1 MMLFSDN
8 EKNKMLND
16 LNKIIKKTYMAE
28 TKSPKIDNQ
37 FINMEEV
44 LDYYKR
50 KYNVDFQKSTLES
63 LSDSSY
69 DKLLNELEPDRDD
82 DKQKDEGKDIQNE
95 EIEKTVQE
103 QIDKSKMPSN
113 TLDKEGIM
121 KELSE
126 MAEDEKDISEK
137 DINSFV
143 KAATIKAIYKATLE
157 KYEQNRKEINKH
169 ADIVLNRDG
178 DFALE
183 DRLARENL
191 MYEVYLN
198 KLSKQYASIVPNH
211 KEIDTDKKI
220 ASAKERIKY
229 NHNKREEERENR
241 REKIITSIV
250 LLQNER
256 NKITKDMV
264 NPEQFSEARY
274 QELQERLAQ
283 IDAEINQ
290 LKPEVIIEGDKRDT
304 RQEEIAKRELGSS
317 RGTPNASV
325 AKTSK
330 ENEKKEENN
339 SDKIIESTND
349 TLKNDKSVEEELI
362 DKYYSCISEGDY
374 NGAKECY
381 QRLMTVHGSKEN
393 LENNIEDMNNDGKK
407 EYETK
412 SEEEDTFR
420 KDLNLDKTNS
430 EEELAEID
438 TMTENVQRISE
449 RNNYEVKRE
458 EKNNVNRETSEPKQ
472 HTLYGNK
479 RPY

>member
-1 MMLFSDN
+1 MMLFSNN

-16 LNKIIKKTYMAE
+16 LNKIIKKTYTSE

-37 FINMEEV
+37 FIKMQEV
-44 LDYYKR
+44 LDYYNK
-50 KYNVDFQKSTLES
+50 KYKVDFQKFTLES
-63 LSDSSY
+63 LADSSY
-69 DKLLNELEPDRDD
+69 DELLNELNHERDD

-103 QIDKSKMPSN
+103 EIDKSKMPSE

-143 KAATIKAIYKATLE
+143 KAAAIKAIYKATLE

-220 ASAKERIKY
+220 ASEKEKIKY
-229 NHNKREEERENR
+229 QHNKEEEGKENR
-241 REKIITSIV
+241 RNKVIMSIV

-256 NKITKDMV
+256 NKITKDMA

-274 QELQERLAQ
+274 KELQERLAK
-283 IDAEINQ
+283 IDSEINQ
-290 LKPEVIIEGDKRDT
+290 LKPEVIIEGDIRDT

-317 RGTPNASV
+317 KGTPNASV

-330 ENEKKEENN
+330 ENEAKEEKN

-374 NGAKECY
+374 KGAKECY
-381 QRLMTVHGSKEN
+381 QRLMTVNGSKEN
-393 LENNIEDMNNDGKK
+393 LENNIDDMKSDGKK

-412 SEEEDTFR
+412 SEEEDNFR

-438 TMTENVQRISE
+438 TMTEDVERISKQ
-449 RNNYEVKRE
+449 NNYEIKRE
-458 EKNNVNRETSEPKQ
+458 EKNVSRESNEPKQ

>member
-8 EKNKMLND
+8 DKNKILND
-16 LNKIIKKTYMAE
+16 VNKEI
-28 TKSPKIDNQ
+28 
-37 FINMEEV
+37 
-44 LDYYKR
+44 LDYYNKKNR
-50 KYNVDFQKSTLES
+50 VDFQKSTLES
-63 LSDSSY
+63 LAGSY
-69 DKLLNELEPDRDD
+69 YDEILSELNHERDD
-82 DKQKDEGKDIQNE
+82 DKQKDEGIDIQNE
-95 EIEKTVQE
+95 DIEKNVQE
-103 QIDKSKMPSN
+103 QMDKSKMPSD
-113 TLDKEGIM
+113 TLDKEEIM
-121 KELSE
+121 KELGE
-126 MAEDEKDISEK
+126 LAEDEEDITSK
-137 DINSFV
+137 DINILV

-157 KYEQNRKEINKH
+157 KYEQNKKEISKH

-220 ASAKERIKY
+220 ASEKEKIKY
-229 NHNKREEERENR
+229 QHNKEEEGKENR
-241 REKIITSIV
+241 RKKVIMSIV

-256 NKITKDMV
+256 NKITKDMA

-274 QELQERLAQ
+274 KELQERLAK
-283 IDAEINQ
+283 IDSEINQ
-290 LKPEVIIEGDKRDT
+290 LKPEVIIEGDIRDT

-317 RGTPNASV
+317 KGTPNASV

-330 ENEKKEENN
+330 ENEAKEEKN

-374 NGAKECY
+374 KGAKECY
-381 QRLMTVHGSKEN
+381 QRLMTVNGSKEN
-393 LENNIEDMNNDGKK
+393 LENNIDDMKSDGKK

-438 TMTENVQRISE
+438 TMTENVKRISE